1 MTPSGDVPMDADDVD
16 GLRELLLRVRQAE
29 DERLRRDWNRSLPF
43 GDALF
48 DRWERARGLGFG
60 DGASIYDSALVYG
73 EVQAGEQTWIGPYT
87 LLDGSGGG
95 IEIGSYCSISAGVHI
110 YTHDTVMWALSGGRA
125 DRRTAATRI
134 GDRCHVGAQ
143 SIVAAGVELGTQCVV
158 AANSFVNRSFPGA
171 TIVGGHPPSY
181 SAVCALTATTSCST
195 TPRRPTGPSGPDE
208 AFMCGITGIVCADR
222 RPASP
227 VIVRRMTD
235 ALEHRGPD
243 GEGYCVHE
251 SVAFG
256 HRRLAIIDLSAG
268 AATSR
273 WPPPTASS
281 R

>member
-1 MTPSGDVPMDADDVD
+1 MTPSGNVPMDADDVD
-16 GLRELLLRVRQAE
+16 ALRELLLRVRQAE

-171 TIVGGHPPSY
+171 TIVGGTPAVVLGRVRADGDDIVLDYSPP
-181 SAVCALTATTSCST
+181 AN
-195 TPRRPTGPSGPDE
+195 RP
-208 AFMCGITGIVCADR
+208 
-222 RPASP
+222 
-227 VIVRRMTD
+227 
-235 ALEHRGPD
+235 
-243 GEGYCVHE
+243 
-251 SVAFG
+251 
-256 HRRLAIIDLSAG
+256 
-268 AATSR
+268 SR
-273 WPPPTASS
+273 S
-281 R
+281 